1 MKHFLVRSL
10 AITALTLATSAF
22 AAAGQGDA
30 APSFNAP
37 ASKAGKTISFSLAD
51 ALKSGPVV
59 VYFFPSAYTGGCD
72 IEAHEFAQETE
83 KFKAA
88 GATVIGVSE
97 DSIQRLNTFSSDPN
111 YCAGKFAVASDP
123 DGKIAQSYGLK
134 VSAADPKAVDVRGV
148 AIDHGFIERTTFVIG
163 RDGKIAA
170 VLSSETDHLHPKDH
184 VSKSLSVVEQMKT
197 PKAP

>member
-97 DSIQRLNTFSSDPN
+97 DSIERLNTF
-111 YCAGKFAVASDP
+111 FAE
-123 DGKIAQSYGLK
+123 
-134 VSAADPKAVDVRGV
+134 VSAPVTLRAR
-148 AIDHGFIERTTFVIG
+148 
-163 RDGKIAA
+163 
-170 VLSSETDHLHPKDH
+170 
-184 VSKSLSVVEQMKT
+184 
-197 PKAP
+197 